1 MKKLLSVLMIFGMSF
16 AVSSV
21 AEATPTCP
29 PVIIASDYTVDGAFD
44 VDAYLAALA
53 AALAACDG
61 DLPKT
66 GSSDSS
72 QILTLALGISSVGLI
87 VAVPAI
93 RRRLASK
100 QI

>member
-1 MKKLLSVLMIFGMSF
+1 MKKVLTVLMIFGMSF

-29 PVIIASDYTVDGAFD
+29 PVINASDYTDSGDFD
-44 VDAYLAALA
+44 LEAYLAALA

-72 QILTLALGISSVGLI
+72 QILALALGVSSVGLI
-87 VAVPAI
+87 VAIPAI